1 MIRKE
6 GFEVVIKV
14 NESGE
19 HTTIYR
25 KQLRGGRSECVL
37 LHHSDSGLNVIDI
50 MGTMTLDEI
59 RDIVSNSKNEVF
71 VKINKNLEN
80 DDIEDIKNILIEL
93 DSIGVNGVF
102 FYDLAVLELK
112 RELNLKL
119 DLVWNQ
125 THMVNNYETCNYYYS
140 KGCKYALLGK
150 EITLDEIKEI
160 IGKSNITCMVEVV
173 SRPSVAF
180 SKRSLVTNYYKDLG
194 KDSKSEILIHEK
206 VSDDDYR
213 VVENDLGTTF
223 FLNTI
228 TNGTSIIKDLFDIG
242 CSYIIFREY
251 GIDNFSELVSDTMN
265 YINNNCIDNSYVEKY
280 KKLGDSTNFFF
291 KKTIYKVK

>member
-1 MIRKE
+1 MKLLV
-6 GFEVVIKV
+6 EVSNKSNLYLDYVSGIILPLDKYSV
-14 NESGE
+14 ES
-19 HTTIYR
+19 T
-25 KQLRGGRSECVL
+25 CFF
-37 LHHSDSGLNVIDI
+37 
-50 MGTMTLDEI
+50 TMDEI
-59 RDIVSNSKNEVF
+59 RNIVSNSKTEVF

-251 GIDNFSELVSDTMN
+251 GIDNFSELVRDTMN